1 MNKENEWE
9 NDPDIQ
15 DFLEH
20 VDKQGPWDSEDDKI
34 HTIGGLTNDKDGS
47 FMEFQKKMDG
57 KEKELATIDTSHRP
71 EIKQNIGCDQHVCPH
86 CKEEL
91 RISIASS
98 SGWSDGIIQISKPN
112 IETFTK

>member
-9 NDPDIQ
+9 NDPDIK

-47 FMEFQKKMDG
+47 FMEFQKKMD
-57 KEKELATIDTSHRP
+57 ENKELR
-71 EIKQNIGCDQHVCPH
+71 QNNIQD
-86 CKEEL
+86 E
-91 RISIASS
+91 
-98 SGWSDGIIQISKPN
+98 IQIEEILTEANAHNLRQEVITTAKAFIKDDPDLN
-112 IETFTK
+112 KVIAYEMAYMEWIK